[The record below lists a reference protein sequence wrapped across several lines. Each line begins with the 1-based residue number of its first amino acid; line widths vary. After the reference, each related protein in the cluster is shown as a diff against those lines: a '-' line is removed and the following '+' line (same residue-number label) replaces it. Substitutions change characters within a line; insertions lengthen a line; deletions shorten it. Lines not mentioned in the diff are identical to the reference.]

1 MRRPALLLLLAAIAA
16 GEDADQY
23 FEVGVSYVRKGF
35 FGAARRAFGE
45 SLAQAPGQPVT
56 LAFLALASAAEGRPP
71 AEAARALR
79 AAYENLPEGK
89 ALRLDLAALL
99 PSRKALRLLLD
110 DYARRAARARP
121 EALRDIL
128 TVAAFLE
135 VHGGSGTASLD
146 RLEREFEGDGYAT
159 RLREAARPSSSPTT
173 PPSPSAPS
181 AAPAGSRS
189 SRIRS

>member
-1 MRRPALLLLLAAIAA
+1 MRRALGLLLLAALAT
-16 GEDADQY
+16 GQDADGY
-23 FEVGVSYVRKGF
+23 FEVGLSYLGKGF
-35 FGAARRAFGE
+35 FGPARRAFGE
-45 SLAQAPGQPVT
+45 SLVQAPGQPVT
-56 LAFLALASAAEGRPP
+56 LAFLGLATAAEGRPA

-89 ALRLDLAALL
+89 TLRLDLAALL

-110 DYARRAARARP
+110 DYGRRALRARA
-121 EALRDIL
+121 EALRDL
-128 TVAAFLE
+128 LAVAAFLE
-135 VHGGSGTASLD
+135 VHGGCGTAALD
-146 RLEREFEGDGYAT
+146 RLEREFERDGYAT
-159 RLREAARPSSSPTT
+159 RLREAVSPCSAPTT

>member
-1 MRRPALLLLLAAIAA
+1 VRRPALLLLLAAIAA

-35 FGAARRAFGE
+35 FGPARRAFGE
-45 SLAQAPGQPVT
+45 SLVQAPGQPVP

-79 AAYENLPEGK
+79 AAYGNLPEGK

-110 DYARRAARARP
+110 DYARRAARARA
-121 EALRDIL
+121 EALHEIL

-135 VHGGSGTASLD
+135 VHGGRGTASLD
-146 RLEREFEGDGYAT
+146 RLEREFEGDGYAI
-159 RLREAARPSSSPTT
+159 RLREAVRPSSAPTT